1 MFPESN
7 AIDPLSE
14 NCELTKGKTDVA
26 QISVGDKAPDFST
39 VDDKNQPVKLSDM
52 RGKKVVLYFYP
63 KDDTPGCTRQACGFR
78 DSYNAVEELNSVVL
92 GVSPDGV
99 QSHQAFRDKFSL
111 PFPLLVDEDHK
122 IAEAYGT
129 WVERE
134 RDGQKF
140 MGIARSH
147 FVIDEEGNVVDA
159 QYNVSPEDSVS
170 LSLETLR

>member
-1 MFPESN
+1 M
-7 AIDPLSE
+7 
-14 NCELTKGKTDVA
+14 A
-26 QISVGDKAPDFST
+26 QIKAGDTAPDFAT
-39 VDDKNQPVKLSDM
+39 VDDNNKPVKLSDL

-78 DSYNAVEELNSVVL
+78 DSYEAVEQMNTVVM

-99 QSHQAFRDKFSL
+99 ESHQAFKSKFSL
-111 PFPLLVDEDHK
+111 PFPLLTDEDHA

-134 RDGQKF
+134 RDGRKF

-147 FVIDEEGNVVDA
+147 FVIDEEGKVVDA
-159 QYNVSPEDSVS
+159 QYNVTPEDSVS
-170 LSLETLR
+170 LSLETIR